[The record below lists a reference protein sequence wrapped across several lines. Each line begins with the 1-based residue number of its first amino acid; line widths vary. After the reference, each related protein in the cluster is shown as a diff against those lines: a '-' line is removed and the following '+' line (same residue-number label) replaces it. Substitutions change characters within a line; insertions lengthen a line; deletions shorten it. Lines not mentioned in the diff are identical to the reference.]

1 MIIANEIFLGSG
13 ELRKM
18 NYSLGLVEFN
28 SIAKGI
34 EAADMMAKAAQVDIV
49 TCRTICP
56 GKYIVM
62 ISGEVAAVET
72 AVQHGVETGGI
83 YVVDEFVLPNIHPS
97 VISAITAT
105 SAVNELRALG
115 IIEVFSVATAI
126 VAADTAVKAADVELI
141 EVRLG
146 IGTGG
151 KSFVTLTGDVA
162 AVTASIE
169 AAVAAISA
177 KGLLVEKAIIP
188 SPHRD
193 LKNWML

>member
-1 MIIANEIFLGSG
+1 
-13 ELRKM
+13 M

-34 EAADMMAKAAQVDIV
+34 EAADTMAKAAKVDIV

-56 GKYIVM
+56 GKYIVL

-72 AVQHGVETGGI
+72 AVQHGLETGGI
-83 YVVDEFVLPNIHPS
+83 YVVDEFVLPNVHPS
-97 VISAITAT
+97 VIGAITAT
-105 SAVNELRALG
+105 SIVNELKALG

-126 VAADTAVKAADVELI
+126 VAADTAVKAADVQLI

-151 KSFVTLTGDVA
+151 KSFITLTGDVA
-162 AVTASIE
+162 AVTASVE
-169 AAVAAISA
+169 AAVTAVSQ
-177 KGLLVEKAIIP
+177 KGLLVEKVIIP

-193 LKNWML
+193 LRSWLL